1 MADRLISLTQKANLN
16 LTLFKNSVTWS
27 ARGLESTVDLVF
39 ISEFLLGAV
48 TKCTVRFDLHHGSNH
63 YLIATYLDLTPNLE
77 PEIKKQAWKSADP
90 EKILKIAKE
99 LAFDLLHSLI
109 IESEINTYLS

>member
-1 MADRLISLTQKANLN
+1 MLPE
-16 LTLFKNSVTWS
+16 NSVTWS

-39 ISEFLLGAV
+39 ISESFLRAMRE
-48 TKCTVRFDLHHGSNH
+48 CIVRSDLHHGLDH
-63 YLIATYLDLTPNLE
+63 YPIATYLDLTSDLE

-99 LAFDLLHSLI
+99 LTFDLPHSLTT
-109 IESEINTYLS
+109 ELKINTYLSQITQTLQ